1 VTETPR
7 IVIITTLI
15 WIAAWVA
22 ALLVVIA
29 LPRLTR
35 RRIAFVEEL
44 KAQWKPS
51 LGIAGVYLGSTLLGG
66 RGILNPYVLAVFCQA
81 MFGLTIAS
89 GIPGCQALRMSQALI
104 HKRQIWRDLFGSL
117 LVTLLVV
124 VPAILVG
131 TIGLSIGKS
140 IFGEVNQTAQAQ
152 APFTGNP
159 AATFFLFLAGSGI
172 AEETPY
178 RLFLVTALWRLTRR
192 PGLAIVAS
200 ALIFG
205 LYHLTPLDGQ
215 YQTFWLFPI
224 SQVLASSLIGVI
236 WGYLY
241 RWRGYEAAVLAH
253 TLSNWLP
260 ILIFAR

>member
-1 VTETPR
+1 MTGTPR

-22 ALLVVIA
+22 SLLVVLA
-29 LPRLTR
+29 LPHLTR
-35 RRIAFVEEL
+35 RHIQFVEDL

-51 LGIAGVYLGSTLLGG
+51 LWVAGIYLGSTVLGG
-66 RGILNPYVLAVFCQA
+66 RSVLNPYVLAVFCQA
-81 MFGLTIAS
+81 MFGLAIAQR
-89 GIPGCQALRMSQALI
+89 IPGYQALRMSQALV
-104 HKRQIWRDLFGSL
+104 HKRQIGRDFFGSL
-117 LVTLLVV
+117 LVTLAVV

-131 TIGLSIGKS
+131 TIGLSIGRS
-140 IFGEVNQTAQAQ
+140 IFGEISRTAEAQ
-152 APFTGNP
+152 APFTGNL
-159 AATFFLFLAGSGI
+159 ASAFFLFLAGSGI

-178 RLFLVTALWRLTRR
+178 RLFLVSALWRWTQR
-192 PGLAIVAS
+192 PGLAIIAS
-200 ALIFG
+200 ALVFG

-224 SQVLASSLIGVI
+224 SQVLASSLIGII
-236 WGYLY
+236 WGTLY